1 MKLIDKHGR
10 QLDYLRISLTD
21 RCNLNCSYCSP
32 QKQYEKGNTNNV
44 LSFEEMLRL
53 IKIFVVDLNF
63 NKIRFTGGEPLVRKN
78 IMNFFERLADFKKEI
93 PFELCLTTN
102 GILLNE
108 NVEKLKKYGL
118 DKINISIDSLNSER
132 YFQITGSRSLEN
144 VLQAV
149 ERMENV
155 GYNPIKINAVI
166 MKGINDDEVFDFVN
180 LVKKRNIVVRFIE
193 YMPFSSNNWQSDLF
207 ISKDELLTRIRESY
221 STEIDSDCKPGV
233 ADEYKINGFKGRIGF
248 ISSISD
254 HFCDDCNRLRITAT
268 GNLKLC
274 LFSKSDSELSLSYL
288 LRNSFFSDE
297 AIAAR
302 IALHIQNKE
311 KAHPSLEEIISLKD
325 NNMLSIGG

>member
-1 MKLIDKHGR
+1 MRLIDKYGR
-10 QLDYLRISLTD
+10 QHDYLRISLTD
-21 RCNLNCSYCSP
+21 KCNLNCSYCSP
-32 QKQYEKGNTNNV
+32 QKKYEKGDITNV

-53 IKIFVVDLNF
+53 IKIFVVNLNF
-63 NKIRFTGGEPLVRKN
+63 SKIRFTGGEPLVRKN
-78 IMNFFERLADFKKEI
+78 IMYFFERLADFKKET

-144 VLQAV
+144 VLRAV
-149 ERMENV
+149 EEIEKF
-155 GYNPIKINAVI
+155 GYSPIKINAVV

-180 LVKKRNIVVRFIE
+180 LVRERNIVVRFIE

-221 STEIDSDCKPGV
+221 NIEIDPDCKPGV

>member
-10 QLDYLRISLTD
+10 QHDYLRISLTD
-21 RCNLNCSYCSP
+21 KCNLNCMYCSP
-32 QKQYEKGNTNNV
+32 KKQYENSGTGDV

-53 IKIFVVDLNF
+53 IKIFVVNLNF
-63 NKIRFTGGEPLVRKN
+63 SKIRFTGGEPLVRKN
-78 IMNFFERLADFKKEI
+78 IMKFFERLYALKKET

-102 GILLNE
+102 GILLKE
-108 NVEKLKKYGL
+108 NAEQLKKYGF

-132 YFQITGSRSLEN
+132 YFKITGSKSLEL

-149 ERMENV
+149 EQMEKF
-155 GYNPIKINAVI
+155 GYSPIKINIVI
-166 MKGINDDEVFDFVN
+166 MKGVNDDEVIDFVN
-180 LVKKRNIVVRFIE
+180 LVKERNIIVRFIE
-193 YMPFSSNNWQSDLF
+193 YMPFSSNNWQTDLF
-207 ISKDELLTRIRESY
+207 ISKNELLCRIGEKY
-221 STEIDSDCKPGV
+221 NFEKKYDGIPGV
-233 ADEYKINGFKGRIGF
+233 AEEYIINGFKGRFGI

-254 HFCDDCNRLRITAT
+254 HFCGECNRLRVTAT

-288 LRNSFFSDE
+288 LRNFFFSDE

-311 KAHPSLEEIISLKD
+311 KTHPGLEEIIQLKD